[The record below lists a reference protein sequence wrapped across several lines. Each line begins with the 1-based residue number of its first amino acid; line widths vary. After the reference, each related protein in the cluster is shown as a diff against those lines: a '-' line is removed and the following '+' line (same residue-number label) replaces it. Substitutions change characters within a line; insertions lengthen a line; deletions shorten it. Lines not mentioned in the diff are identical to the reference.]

1 MNNKAIPIFVYSVTS
16 NTLLDLLSSLNLVSE
31 NSFII
36 LKLLTI
42 IALVYSATKLVIDYK
57 FENAYFRFTFLLFIL
72 YEFITVVRGFT
83 FSSSIWYYLGLITG
97 ITFWPFVIPFFVFF
111 DKKISNLALLIK
123 YIYFVSIFFILV
135 NIIFPTLLLS
145 RLTAETIIGIAIPS
159 GFLLLNATYLS
170 NKKVNISFLVLF
182 ISLLSVTYLARRN
195 VIVTISAYII
205 ASYFLNIKSISKSFI
220 FRLFPV
226 LIGLLIFIFFSFNK
240 LSTIIT
246 NKLDERLTQD
256 TRSELFA
263 MYFIEM
269 QDYMTF
275 GKGMNGSYYYPMP
288 GGETEDGTVYSEEEY
303 RHIIENGYLQ
313 LMLTGGIVQIILFL
327 MILLPASIIGIFR
340 SSNNLSKACGIM
352 IFIRLI
358 DMLIYGLPS
367 LSLSYILVWISVGLC
382 YSSSFRSLSD
392 EEIKLEF
399 QKINLA

>member
-1 MNNKAIPIFVYSVTS
+1 MNNKAIPVFVISITSFALIELISSVYFLTENTIVYLQLLSIIAFVYASIKLVTDYKIE
-16 NTLLDLLSSLNLVSE
+16 NIYFRSLFLI
-31 NSFII
+31 FII
-36 LKLLTI
+36 
-42 IALVYSATKLVIDYK
+42 
-57 FENAYFRFTFLLFIL
+57 

-83 FSSSIWYYLGLITG
+83 FSSSIWSYIGLITG
-97 ITFWPFVIPFFVFF
+97 ITFWPFVIPLFVFF

-135 NIIFPTLLLS
+135 NLIFPTLLLS

-182 ISLLSVTYLARRN
+182 ISLLSATYLARRS

-205 ASYFLNIKSISKSFI
+205 ASYFLHIKSTSKSFI

-226 LIGLLIFIFFSFNK
+226 IIGLLIFIFFSFNK

-275 GKGMNGSYYYPMP
+275 GKGMNGSYYFPMP
-288 GGETEDGTVYSEEEY
+288 GGEMEDGTVYAEEEY
-303 RHIIENGYLQ
+303 RHVIENGYLQ

-352 IFIRLI
+352 ILIRLI

-367 LSLSYILVWISVGLC
+367 FSLSYILVWISVGLC
-382 YSSSFRSLSD
+382 YSSSFRSLSN

-399 QKINLA
+399 EKINLV